1 MIKYILFDLDGTL
14 LPMDQ
19 DRFFAT
25 YFHNLSTHVT
35 ISGYTPRE
43 IGKAVWESSRE
54 MVKNDGTKHNE
65 EVFWEAFANIC
76 GKEVLDKKAEFDSFY
91 IEKFDAVRIVTSPNK
106 RINEI
111 IKDLKSKG
119 YTLAIAT
126 NPMFPRIATKK
137 RIEWAGLDAADFEFY
152 TTYEDSRHCK
162 PNLDYYRDVMKM
174 LGATAEECIMV
185 GNDVAEDMIARKLG
199 MKVFLITE
207 CLINTPGEDIQ
218 GYPNGTFDDLIEYLE
233 KING

>member
-1 MIKYILFDLDGTL
+1 MIKYVLFDLDGTL

-19 DRFFAT
+19 ERFFT
-25 YFHNLSTHVT
+25 MYFHGLSTHVELP
-35 ISGYTPRE
+35 GHTPRE
-43 IGKAVWESSRE
+43 IGKAVWESSRV
-54 MVKNDGTKHNE
+54 MAKNDGTKRNE
-65 EVFWEAFANIC
+65 EVFWEAFARIC
-76 GKEVLDKKAEFDSFY
+76 GEEVLINKADFDSFY
-91 IEKFDAVRIVTSPNK
+91 DEKFDAISVIARPDVKIA
-106 RINEI
+106 EI
-111 IKDLKSKG
+111 IKKLKSKG

-185 GNDVAEDMIARKLG
+185 GNDVGEDMIARKLG

-207 CLINTPGEDIQ
+207 CLINNTGEDIEN
-218 GYPNGTFDDLIEYLE
+218 YPSGSFDDLIEYLE
-233 KING
+233 MINE